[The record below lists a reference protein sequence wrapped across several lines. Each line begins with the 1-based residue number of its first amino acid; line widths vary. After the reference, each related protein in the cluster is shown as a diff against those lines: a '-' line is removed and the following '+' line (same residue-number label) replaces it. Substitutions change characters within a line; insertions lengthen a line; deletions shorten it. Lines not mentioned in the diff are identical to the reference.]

1 MPDPTKFDLDYRPES
16 YFEGDPTVQTLA
28 RIVGSGRRAAVS
40 DAMRSGESIPHQLTE
55 SKLSSRDFDS
65 ISLIH
70 PKFMGGEA
78 LPPLLPGEV
87 EVARMEMDTTTL
99 DVTSLRARQSSR
111 GILYRMVDEYLDDGT
126 TYRLCRKSSRLP
138 LTLAQVIEII
148 ETAKQLFNGEPGRG
162 GSPDQIKESYLCSLE
177 TSLANL
183 EMVHDFTHVSSLFY
197 PELEAWYEAESE
209 EWYQAKLKELDGT
222 EPEPGHFQWQFRW
235 PPQSTLRE
243 LAFMDFTPD
252 DILHISDPPMTEREA
267 LEIVERLRREGRM
280 PNLVDLAAAF
290 DEAMEQ
296 LSDEE
301 E

>member
-1 MPDPTKFDLDYRPES
+1 
-16 YFEGDPTVQTLA
+16 
-28 RIVGSGRRAAVS
+28 
-40 DAMRSGESIPHQLTE
+40 
-55 SKLSSRDFDS
+55 
-65 ISLIH
+65 
-70 PKFMGGEA
+70 
-78 LPPLLPGEV
+78 
-87 EVARMEMDTTTL
+87 MEMDTTTL

-162 GSPDQIKESYLCSLE
+162 GSPAQIKESYLCSLE

-290 DEAMEQ
+290 EEAMEQ
-296 LSDEE
+296 VSDEE